1 MKSAKFLLLAVLLLF
16 LVNPELHSQCAMCKA
31 TAESAMEGAEDS
43 IGKGLNSGIVYLMAI
58 PYILMLTAA
67 LVFFRKPIVRFWK
80 DLQHS

>member
-1 MKSAKFLLLAVLLLF
+1 MKTAQYLLLSVFLLF
-16 LVNPELHSQCAMCKA
+16 LVNPDMHSQCAMCKA

-67 LVFFRKPIVRFWK
+67 LVFFRKPIARFWK
-80 DLQHS
+80 ELQHS